1 MEKNKLLILFS
12 LWIPSLMNHHD
23 LENARGFHLWA
34 KGYTVSSML
43 APMLCPTPF
52 LIHTRLT
59 WSIVS
64 WPNDVSISPTTYTS
78 SVESSLPCYY
88 VLSHFVH
95 SLLVIL
101 KSQTL
106 MTYEKNYNSNGRDW
120 FMVPHYVLQQL
131 HNIGDVNPFSRA
143 DMFSTSLEVF
153 SHPKKL

>member
-12 LWIPSLMNHHD
+12 LWIRSLMNHRD

-106 MTYEKNYNSNGRDW
+106 MTYEKIITQMEETGSW
-120 FMVPHYVLQQL
+120 FRTMCSSSFITLVMRTHFHELTCFQP
-131 HNIGDVNPFSRA
+131 P
-143 DMFSTSLEVF
+143 
-153 SHPKKL
+153 

>member
-12 LWIPSLMNHHD
+12 LWIPSLMNHRD
-23 LENARGFHLWA
+23 LENARGFYLWA
-34 KGYTVSSML
+34 KGYTVSSLL

-106 MTYEKNYNSNGRDW
+106 MTYEKIITQMEETGSW
-120 FMVPHYVLQQL
+120 FRTMCSSSFITLVMWTHFHELTCFQP
-131 HNIGDVNPFSRA
+131 P
-143 DMFSTSLEVF
+143 
-153 SHPKKL
+153 